1 MLLKKWLI
9 NGKMRMTK
17 DEFRKLFE
25 VIICIIGVGV
35 ILWIVLAVTL
45 TLYIYG

>member
-1 MLLKKWLI
+1 
-9 NGKMRMTK
+9 MRMTK

-25 VIICIIGVGV
+25 VIIGIIGVGV